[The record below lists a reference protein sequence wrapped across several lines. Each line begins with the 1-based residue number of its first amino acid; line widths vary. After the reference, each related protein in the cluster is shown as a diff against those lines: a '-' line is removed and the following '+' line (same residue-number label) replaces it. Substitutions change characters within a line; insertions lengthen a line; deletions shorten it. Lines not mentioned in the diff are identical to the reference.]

1 MLGNKEWLEVVDLLS
16 RINKDWYDI
25 RKGMIQPLN
34 KIFGFEFPPD
44 KIEAFFYSWTLSMH
58 DVYLAVCTS
67 HSDLPKL

>member
-44 KIEAFFYSWTLSMH
+44 KIEAFFYS
-58 DVYLAVCTS
+58 
-67 HSDLPKL
+67 